1 VRSAVNELK
10 IRHVVS
16 PRATVNGSRLLAAGF
31 TWAEAEDAVIWKGL
45 DADTRGKVIAKAA

>member
-1 VRSAVNELK
+1 
-10 IRHVVS
+10 VS